1 MKERSLRIAS
11 IVLAAI
17 GLVDA
22 LYLTWVK
29 LTNSYAVCG
38 PIGDCE
44 SVNSSRYAQ
53 IGGVPIA
60 LLGAGAYLVILALLF
75 LEARGGVW
83 KEYGSMVVFGISF
96 AGVLFSAYLTYIE
109 VAVLHA
115 ICPYCILSAI
125 VMVILLALTITRLV
139 RNQGEPD
146 LIPND

>member
-1 MKERSLRIAS
+1 M
-11 IVLAAI
+11 
-17 GLVDA
+17 
-22 LYLTWVK
+22 
-29 LTNSYAVCG
+29 
-38 PIGDCE
+38 
-44 SVNSSRYAQ
+44 
-53 IGGVPIA
+53 
-60 LLGAGAYLVILALLF
+60 
-75 LEARGGVW
+75 
-83 KEYGSMVVFGISF
+83 MVFGISF